1 MPLPTIPSGNVAS
14 QIPTGFDVDNSCR
27 FNDGDSASL
36 SRASGTPTST
46 RKFTISF
53 WVKKSGQGADQFL
66 VSSFTD
72 ANNRMAVSFD
82 TNDRLECN
90 CHVSGSIII
99 RRNPTRKFR
108 DYSAWYHIVFA
119 VDTTQSTASDRAKVY
134 VNGELQTVF
143 ENTTD
148 PSLNADAN
156 VSGDHFIGAYDNGGT
171 PALFFD
177 GYLAEVFFVDG
188 SQLAATSFGEF
199 DEDSPTIWKPKDV
212 SGLTFGTNGF
222 YLDFEDSGDLGDDE
236 SGNTNDFTETNL
248 AATDQATDTPTNNFC
263 VINPLQAQADDLT
276 FAEGNCKITNTG
288 NTWRSSYG
296 TFGPTG
302 GKWYFEIK
310 CQASSDYERFGIVD
324 ADAMNK
330 QSADGRYDDTGYNS
344 RGYGYGSDG
353 QKTNNGG
360 SPSWGNSWDAGDI
373 LGCAYDLDNGKL
385 YFSKNGTW
393 QESGDPTSGG
403 TGTGSAYDIDTG
415 YFYIPAL
422 AHYGSGSS
430 MEFNFGGCSA
440 FTVSSANQDGNGY
453 GNFEYA
459 VPSGY
464 LALCTKNLGSDGG

>member
-1 MPLPTIPSGNVAS
+1 MPLPTIPSGNVFS
-14 QIPTGFDVDNSCR
+14 SLPTGYDVDNSCR
-27 FNDGDSASL
+27 FNDDDDPRL

-53 WVKKSGQGADQFL
+53 WVKKSGQVADQFL

-248 AATDQATDTPTNNFC
+248 AAVDQATDTPTNNFATM
-263 VINPLQAQADDLT
+263 NPLDNYIQNQT
-276 FAEGNCKITNTG
+276 FAEGNLQTLSDNPSPATSTIGMTAGKWWIEAKAVSTSGSGSDYQIGIISNQVIATEDLGHYSNNYAYYYDGNSKTG
-288 NTWRSSYG
+288 NSSSSYG
-296 TFGPTG
+296 DSYTHGDIIGIAVNLDDNELKFYKNGTVQNSGTAISITAPASTSLG
-302 GKWYFEIK
+302 AYFF
-310 CQASSDYERFGIVD
+310 ALG
-324 ADAMNK
+324 ADANANK
-330 QSADGRYDDTGYNS
+330 YTWYINFGNPIWSLSSAVADEN
-344 RGYGYGSDG
+344 GYGS
-353 QKTNNGG
+353 
-360 SPSWGNSWDAGDI
+360 
-373 LGCAYDLDNGKL
+373 
-385 YFSKNGTW
+385 
-393 QESGDPTSGG
+393 
-403 TGTGSAYDIDTG
+403 
-415 YFYIPAL
+415 
-422 AHYGSGSS
+422 
-430 MEFNFGGCSA
+430 
-440 FTVSSANQDGNGY
+440 
-453 GNFEYA
+453 FEYA
-459 VPSGY
+459 PPSGF

>member
-1 MPLPTIPSGNVAS
+1 MTRA
-14 QIPTGFDVDNSCR
+14 FD
-27 FNDGDSASL
+27 A
-36 SRASGTPTST
+36 TQTST
-46 RKFTISF
+46 STFTISV
-53 WVKKSGQGADQFL
+53 WVKRGVLGTRQSIFAAYDGSADAGDDLEFETDDTLSYNGSGAGANTT
-66 VSSFTD
+66 S
-72 ANNRMAVSFD
+72 A
-82 TNDRLECN
+82 
-90 CHVSGSIII
+90 
-99 RRNPTRKFR
+99 KFR
-108 DYSAWYHIVFA
+108 DPSAWYHIVVA
-119 VDTTQSTASDRAKVY
+119 RNSGATGAANQVKIY
-134 VNGELQTVF
+134 VNGALQTLG
-143 ENTTD
+143 T
-148 PSLNADAN
+148 NAGCN
-156 VSGDHFIGAYDNGGT
+156 VSQFLRTGLNSRIGASQNGSAYYVDMYMAEFVAIDGQMLT
-171 PALFFD
+171 P
-177 GYLAEVFFVDG
+177 
-188 SQLAATSFGEF
+188 TSFGEY

-464 LALCTKNLGSDGG
+464 LALCMKNLGSDGG